1 MATVQRVGTN
11 LTQASEWVLERVDSC
26 PHQRRTSCSQQFN
39 HSTAIC
45 PDCHWTCFWT
55 TLTPSTGCS
64 SNWELCPNWNKNC
77 PNWKTSPPTTKIT
90 IWGDLKVYKL
100 CSIMLLT
107 MLVYLEVSMK
117 NNYNDMIVLGRV
129 CRLVVRILPGRF
141 LLRENTIIL
150 PLDLLVEI
158 IPARKIGP
166 EAQIVVANLL
176 GIELILQPI
185 GMTQKIL
192 PVKEWKNGNR
202 SLSKIDKSMPKNNHH
217 MKLMREMID
226 LSLKMHIILWWKY
239 SPQTWKS

>member
-1 MATVQRVGTN
+1 
-11 LTQASEWVLERVDSC
+11 
-26 PHQRRTSCSQQFN
+26 
-39 HSTAIC
+39 
-45 PDCHWTCFWT
+45 
-55 TLTPSTGCS
+55 
-64 SNWELCPNWNKNC
+64 
-77 PNWKTSPPTTKIT
+77 
-90 IWGDLKVYKL
+90 
-100 CSIMLLT
+100 

-192 PVKEWKNGNR
+192 PVKE
-202 SLSKIDKSMPKNNHH
+202 
-217 MKLMREMID
+217 
-226 LSLKMHIILWWKY
+226 
-239 SPQTWKS
+239 